1 MDTVSL
7 ADAKAHLSALIDRV
21 EAGET
26 VTITRRGKEVAR
38 LSPPLRPRERIDA
51 EELRALTDSMPMRDT
66 DAGEF
71 MRRLRDEERY

>member
-7 ADAKAHLSALIDRV
+7 AHAKAHLSALIDRV

-38 LSPPLRPRERIDA
+38 LLPPDGARERIDPKSFA
-51 EELRALTDSMPMRDT
+51 P
-66 DAGEF
+66 
-71 MRRLRDEERY
+71 